1 MANQKMAKELR
12 TKVLETVAGTEIE
25 GAEFLGFSTEGAV
38 LGMGVDIVVVRAIV
52 KAEGFDY
59 EDAIAEYTE
68 KLEKLE
74 KARLEK
80 EKKAK

>member
-38 LGMGVDIVVVRAIV
+38 FGMGVDIVVVRAIV